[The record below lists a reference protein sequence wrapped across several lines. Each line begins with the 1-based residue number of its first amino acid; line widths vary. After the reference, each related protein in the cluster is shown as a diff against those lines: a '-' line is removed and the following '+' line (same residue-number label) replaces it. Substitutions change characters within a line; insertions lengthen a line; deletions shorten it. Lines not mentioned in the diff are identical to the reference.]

1 MKSLLQNTCIL
12 FLFFAAFS
20 ASSYAEKNIQEIIV
34 TSDFRDNVAQTTAA
48 SLTIVSDSQI
58 QNRAAKHLQDVINL
72 APNVNTASGASRGR
86 FFQIRGIGERSQ
98 FKEPLDSS
106 VGLVLDGI
114 DFSNLG
120 LAGGLYDV
128 EQVEI
133 LQGPQGTTFGSSAMG
148 GLINLRSS
156 APTQEFE
163 GRVDLGAGNYGSKT
177 LGMVASGP
185 LNEDLLGRVSI
196 NKNSSNGYIENDF
209 LQRDNTSN
217 FDELS
222 AKAKLNWTLSD
233 AFQLDLTAVYIN
245 ADNGYDDFS
254 LENTRNTRSDEP
266 GRDRQE
272 STALSVLAT
281 WNGSEAY
288 TLETQVTAEVSNLEY
303 SFDWNF
309 SDWDTVGVR
318 GYENNARDR
327 EAKSFDMRILSKP
340 GSEILNGA
348 SWVGGVYA
356 YDRQVD
362 LNFFEDAD
370 YIAYDPDNW
379 GAWTGSLT
387 SRYNSSRNAAYGQLD
402 WDLAN
407 RWLLSLGVRFERFEN
422 DYVDSYGVIGDISDD
437 LFGGK
442 LSLQYEANDN
452 LMLYGALSRGYKTSG
467 LNTDAYG
474 KALTGNNQNA
484 VELLSQ
490 KLTYDSEAVVNY
502 ELGLKGSFFEDS
514 LMFNLIAFYMDRQN
528 MQAKLALEISTG
540 NWTEY
545 RDNVDDSDNY
555 GIELE
560 ASWQSSE
567 KLQVFAALGTLESK
581 LGTLIAFDSNTYQPM
596 DQTGRD
602 QSHAPAYQ
610 YNLGVTYD
618 FIETLSLTLQVDG
631 KDSFYFS
638 NSHNQKSDAYELL
651 HANLNYQEGPLTL
664 SLWGRNLLDRDYHV
678 RGFYFGNNP
687 NKLDEAGY
695 MIAESYNQLAEPR
708 VFGLSAKY
716 DF

>member
-12 FLFFAAFS
+12 FLFSAVFS
-20 ASSYAEKNIQEIIV
+20 TSSFAEKNIQEVIV

-72 APNVNTASGASRGR
+72 APNVNSASGASRGR

-106 VGLVLDGI
+106 VGLVVDGI

-148 GLINLRSS
+148 GVINLKSS

-163 GRVDLGAGNYGSKT
+163 GRVDLGSGNYGSKT
-177 LGMVASGP
+177 FGMVASGP
-185 LNEDLLGRVSI
+185 LSEDLLGRVSI
-196 NKNSSNGYIENDF
+196 NKNSSDGYIENDF
-209 LQRDNTSN
+209 LKRDNTSN
-217 FDELS
+217 LDELS
-222 AKAKLNWTLSD
+222 ARAKLNWTLSD
-233 AFQLDLTAVYIN
+233 TLHLDFTAVHID

-281 WNGSEAY
+281 WDGFEGY

-303 SFDWNF
+303 SFDWDF

-318 GYENNARDR
+318 GFENNARDR
-327 EAKSFDMRILSKP
+327 QAKSFDMRILSKP

-370 YIAYDPDNW
+370 YPDDW
-379 GAWTGSLT
+379 GAWTSTLT
-387 SRYNSSRNAAYGQLD
+387 SRFNSSRQAAYGQLD
-402 WDLAN
+402 WDLAS
-407 RWLLSLGVRFERFEN
+407 RWLLSLGARFEHFEN

-442 LSLQYEANDN
+442 LSLQYESSDN
-452 LMLYGALSRGYKTSG
+452 LMFYGALSRGYKTSG

-474 KALTGNNQNA
+474 KALTGDNQNA
-484 VELLSQ
+484 VELLNQ

-502 ELGLKGSFFEDS
+502 ELGLKGSYLEDS
-514 LMFNLIAFYMDRQN
+514 LIFDLTAFYMDRQD

-540 NWTEY
+540 KWTEY
-545 RDNVDDSDNY
+545 RDNIDSSDNY

-567 KLQVFAALGTLESK
+567 KLQVFAALGILEAK
-581 LGTLIAFDSNTYQPM
+581 LGTLIAFDSNTKQPM

-602 QSHAPAYQ
+602 QAHAPAYQ
-610 YNLGVTYD
+610 YNLGMTYD
-618 FIETLSLTLQVDG
+618 FIETLSLTLQLDG

-638 NSHNQKSDAYELL
+638 NSHNQQSDAYELL
-651 HANLNYQEGPLTL
+651 HANLSYQQGPLTL

-678 RGFYFGNNP
+678 RGFYFANNP
-687 NKLDEAGY
+687 NNGWITEPY
-695 MIAESYNQLAEPR
+695 TQLGEPR

>member
-156 APTQEFE
+156 APTQKFE
-163 GRVDLGAGNYGSKT
+163 GRVDMGAGNYGSKT

-288 TLETQVTAEVSNLEY
+288 TLETQVTAESSNLEY

-370 YIAYDPDNW
+370 YPDVW
-379 GAWTGSLT
+379 GPWTTILT
-387 SRYNSSRNAAYGQLD
+387 SRYNSSRQAAYGQLD

-407 RWLLSLGVRFERFEN
+407 RWLLSLGARFERFEN
-422 DYVDSYGVIGDISDD
+422 EYVDTFGVIGDISDD
-437 LFGGK
+437 MLGGK

-452 LMLYGALSRGYKTSG
+452 LMIYGALSRGYKTG
-467 LNTDAYG
+467 GINTDAYG
-474 KALTGNNQNA
+474 KALSYEDNA
-484 VELLSQ
+484 LIEFISQ
-490 KLTYDSEAVVNY
+490 KLTYDSEAVLNY
-502 ELGLKGSFFEDS
+502 ELGLKGSYLDDS
-514 LMFNLIAFYMDRQN
+514 LIFNLTAFYMDRQD
-528 MQAKLALEISTG
+528 MQAKLAVEISPG
-540 NWTEY
+540 NWTSY
-545 RDNVDDSDNY
+545 RDNVDGSDNY

-560 ASWQSSE
+560 TSWQPSE
-567 KLQVFAALGTLESK
+567 KFQVFAALGILEAK
-581 LGTLIAFDSNTYQPM
+581 LGNLIALDVNEEPL

-602 QSHAPAYQ
+602 QAHAPAYQ

-638 NSHNQKSDAYELL
+638 NSHNQQSDAYELL

-664 SLWGRNLLDRDYHV
+664 SLWGRNLLDKDYHV
-678 RGFYFGNNP
+678 RGFYFKNNP
-687 NKLDEAGY
+687 NKDW
-695 MIAESYNQLAEPR
+695 IAESYTQLAEPR

>member
-12 FLFFAAFS
+12 FLFSAVFS
-20 ASSYAEKNIQEIIV
+20 SSSYADKNIQEIII
-34 TSDFRDNVAQTTAA
+34 TSDFRDNAAQTAAA

-58 QNRAAKHLQDVINL
+58 QNRAAKHLQDIINF

-106 VGLVLDGI
+106 VGLVIDGI

-156 APTQEFE
+156 APTQEYE

-177 LGMVASGP
+177 LGIVASGP
-185 LNEDLLGRVSI
+185 LNEGLLGRVSI
-196 NKNSSNGYIENDF
+196 NKNNSNGYIENDF

-217 FDELS
+217 LDELS
-222 AKAKLNWTLSD
+222 ARAKLNWTVSD

-281 WNGSEAY
+281 WDGSETY

-303 SFDWNF
+303 SFDWDF

-318 GYENNARDR
+318 GFENNSRDR
-327 EAKSFDMRILSKP
+327 KAKSFDMRILSKP

-370 YIAYDPDNW
+370 YPDSW
-379 GAWTGSLT
+379 GAWTGTLT
-387 SRYNSSRNAAYGQLD
+387 SRFNSSRQAAYGQLD

-407 RWLLSLGVRFERFEN
+407 RWLLSLGARFERFEN

-437 LFGGK
+437 ILGGK
-442 LSLQYEANDN
+442 LSLQYDASDN
-452 LMLYGALSRGYKTSG
+452 VMIYGALSRGYKTG
-467 LNTDAYG
+467 GINTDAYG
-474 KALTGNNQNA
+474 KALIYEDDA
-484 VELLSQ
+484 AIEFISE
-490 KLTYDSEAVVNY
+490 KLTYDSEAVLNY
-502 ELGLKGSFFEDS
+502 ELGLKSSYLEDS
-514 LMFNLIAFYMDRQN
+514 LIFNLTAFYMDRRD

-540 NWTEY
+540 NWTSY
-545 RDNVDDSDNY
+545 RDNVDGSDNY

-567 KLQVFAALGTLESK
+567 KLQVFAALGILEAK
-581 LGTLIAFDSNTYQPM
+581 LGNLIALDVNDQPL

-602 QSHAPAYQ
+602 QAHAPAYQ
-610 YNLGVTYD
+610 YNLGMTYD
-618 FIETLSLTLQVDG
+618 FVETLSLTVQLDG

-638 NSHNQKSDAYELL
+638 NSHNQKSEAYELL
-651 HANLNYQEGPLTL
+651 HANLSYQQGPMTL
-664 SLWGRNLLDRDYHV
+664 SLWGRNLLDRNYHV
-678 RGFYFGNNP
+678 RGFYFANNP
-687 NKLDEAGY
+687 NKDG
-695 MIAESYNQLAEPR
+695 INESYTQLGEPR

>member
-1 MKSLLQNTCIL
+1 MKSLLHDSRLI
-12 FLFFAAFS
+12 FLFSAVFS
-20 ASSYAEKNIQEIIV
+20 FSSYADKNIQEIIV
-34 TSDFRDNVAQTTAA
+34 TSDFRDNVAQTSAA

-106 VGLVLDGI
+106 VGLVIDGI

-156 APTQEFE
+156 EPTQEFE

-177 LGMVASGP
+177 LGILASGP
-185 LNEDLLGRVSI
+185 IAEHLLGRISI

-281 WNGSEAY
+281 WDGSEAY

-303 SFDWNF
+303 SFDWDF

-370 YIAYDPDNW
+370 YPDVW
-379 GAWTGSLT
+379 GTWTTILT
-387 SRYNSSRNAAYGQLD
+387 SRYNSSRQAAYGQLD

-407 RWLLSLGVRFERFEN
+407 RWLLSLGARFERFEN
-422 DYVDSYGVIGDISDD
+422 EYVDTFGVIGDISDD
-437 LFGGK
+437 MLGGK

-452 LMLYGALSRGYKTSG
+452 LMLYGALSRGYKTG
-467 LNTDAYG
+467 GINTDAYG
-474 KALTGNNQNA
+474 KALSYDDNA
-484 VELLSQ
+484 LIEFISQ
-490 KLTYDSEAVVNY
+490 KLTYDSEAVLNY
-502 ELGLKGSFFEDS
+502 ELGLKSSYLDDS
-514 LMFNLIAFYMDRQN
+514 LIFNLTAFYMDRQD
-528 MQAKLALEISTG
+528 MQAKLAVEISPG
-540 NWTEY
+540 NWTSY
-545 RDNVDDSDNY
+545 RDNVDGSDNY

-560 ASWQSSE
+560 TSWQPSE
-567 KLQVFAALGTLESK
+567 KFQVFAALGILEAK
-581 LGTLIAFDSNTYQPM
+581 LGNLIALDVNDEPL

-602 QSHAPAYQ
+602 QAHAPAYQ

-638 NSHNQKSDAYELL
+638 NSHNQQSDAYELL

-664 SLWGRNLLDRDYHV
+664 SLWGRNLLDKDYHV
-678 RGFYFGNNP
+678 RGFYFKNNP
-687 NKLDEAGY
+687 NKDW
-695 MIAESYNQLAEPR
+695 IAESYTQLGEPR
-708 VFGLSAKY
+708 VFGLSANY

>member
-1 MKSLLQNTCIL
+1 MKSLLQNTRIL
-12 FLFFAAFS
+12 FLFSAVFS
-20 ASSYAEKNIQEIIV
+20 ASTYADKNIQEITV
-34 TSDFRDNVAQTTAA
+34 TSDFRDNVAQNTAA

-288 TLETQVTAEVSNLEY
+288 TLETQVTAESSNLEY

-362 LNFFEDAD
+362 LNFFEDYD
-370 YIAYDPDNW
+370 YPDFEDSF
-379 GAWTGSLT
+379 TGSFT
-387 SRYNSSRNAAYGQLD
+387 SRFNSSRQAAYGQLD
-402 WDLAN
+402 WNLAN
-407 RWLLSLGVRFERFEN
+407 RWLLSLGARFEHFKN
-422 DYVDSYGVIGDISDD
+422 DYIDSYSVNGDISDD

-442 LSLQYEANDN
+442 LSLQFEANDN
-452 LMLYGALSRGYKTSG
+452 LMIYGALSRGYKTSG

-474 KALTGNNQNA
+474 KALTGDNQNA
-484 VELLSQ
+484 VELLNQ

-502 ELGLKGSFFEDS
+502 ELGLKGSYLEDS
-514 LMFNLIAFYMDRQN
+514 LIFDLTAFYMDRQD

-540 NWTEY
+540 KWTEY
-545 RDNVDDSDNY
+545 RDNVDGSDNY

-560 ASWQSSE
+560 ASWQPSE
-567 KLQVFAALGTLESK
+567 KLQVFAALGILEAK
-581 LGTLIAFDSNTYQPM
+581 LGTLIAFDSNTKQPM

-602 QSHAPAYQ
+602 QVSC
-610 YNLGVTYD
+610 
-618 FIETLSLTLQVDG
+618 
-631 KDSFYFS
+631 
-638 NSHNQKSDAYELL
+638 
-651 HANLNYQEGPLTL
+651 
-664 SLWGRNLLDRDYHV
+664 
-678 RGFYFGNNP
+678 
-687 NKLDEAGY
+687 AG
-695 MIAESYNQLAEPR
+695 LP
-708 VFGLSAKY
+708 V
-716 DF
+716 

>member
-1 MKSLLQNTCIL
+1 MKSLLHDSRLI
-12 FLFFAAFS
+12 FLFSAVFS
-20 ASSYAEKNIQEIIV
+20 FSSYADKNIQEIIV
-34 TSDFRDNVAQTTAA
+34 TSDFRDNAAQTAAA

-106 VGLVLDGI
+106 VGLVIDGI

-156 APTQEFE
+156 EPTQEFE

-177 LGMVASGP
+177 LGILASGP
-185 LNEDLLGRVSI
+185 LAEHLLGRISI

-281 WNGSEAY
+281 WDGSEAY

-370 YIAYDPDNW
+370 YPDVW
-379 GAWTGSLT
+379 GTWTTILT
-387 SRYNSSRNAAYGQLD
+387 SRYNSSRQAAYGQLD

-407 RWLLSLGVRFERFEN
+407 RWLLSLGARFERFEN
-422 DYVDSYGVIGDISDD
+422 EYVDTFGVIGDISDD
-437 LFGGK
+437 MLGGK

-452 LMLYGALSRGYKTSG
+452 LMLYGALSRGYKTG
-467 LNTDAYG
+467 GINTDAYG
-474 KALTGNNQNA
+474 KALSYDDNA
-484 VELLSQ
+484 LIEFISQ
-490 KLTYDSEAVVNY
+490 KLTYDSEAVLNY
-502 ELGLKGSFFEDS
+502 ELGLKSSYLDDS
-514 LMFNLIAFYMDRQN
+514 LIFNLTAFYMDRQD
-528 MQAKLALEISTG
+528 MQAKLAVEISPG
-540 NWTEY
+540 NWTSY
-545 RDNVDDSDNY
+545 RDNVDGSDNY

-560 ASWQSSE
+560 TSWQPSE
-567 KLQVFAALGTLESK
+567 KFQVFAALGILEAK
-581 LGTLIAFDSNTYQPM
+581 LGNLIALDVNDEPL

-602 QSHAPAYQ
+602 QAHAPAYQ

-638 NSHNQKSDAYELL
+638 NSHNQQSDAYELL

-664 SLWGRNLLDRDYHV
+664 SLWGRNLLDKDYHV
-678 RGFYFGNNP
+678 RGFYFKNNP
-687 NKLDEAGY
+687 NKDW
-695 MIAESYNQLAEPR
+695 IAESYTQLGEPR
-708 VFGLSAKY
+708 VFGLSANY

>member
-12 FLFFAAFS
+12 FLFSAVFS
-20 ASSYAEKNIQEIIV
+20 TSSFAEKNIQEVIV

-72 APNVNTASGASRGR
+72 APNVNSASGASRGR

-106 VGLVLDGI
+106 VGLVVDGI

-148 GLINLRSS
+148 GVINLKSS

-163 GRVDLGAGNYGSKT
+163 GRVDLGSGNYGSKT
-177 LGMVASGP
+177 FGMVASGP
-185 LNEDLLGRVSI
+185 LSEDLLGRVSI
-196 NKNSSNGYIENDF
+196 NKNSSDGYIENDF
-209 LQRDNTSN
+209 LKRDNTSN
-217 FDELS
+217 LDELS
-222 AKAKLNWTLSD
+222 ARAKLNWTLSD
-233 AFQLDLTAVYIN
+233 TLHLDFTAVHIDT
-245 ADNGYDDFS
+245 DNGYDDFS
-254 LENTRNTRSDEP
+254 LENTRNTRSDQP
-266 GRDRQE
+266 GRDRQK

-281 WNGSEAY
+281 WDGSETY
-288 TLETQVTAEVSNLEY
+288 TLEAQVTAEASNLEY
-303 SFDWNF
+303 SFDWDF

-318 GYENNARDR
+318 GFENNARDR

-362 LNFFEDAD
+362 LHFFEDAN
-370 YIAYDPDNW
+370 YPDDG
-379 GAWTGSLT
+379 GAWTSTLT
-387 SRYNSSRNAAYGQLD
+387 SRFNSSRQAAYGQLD
-402 WDLAN
+402 WDLAS
-407 RWLLSLGVRFERFEN
+407 RWLLSLGARFEHFEN

-442 LSLQYEANDN
+442 LSLQYESSDN
-452 LMLYGALSRGYKTSG
+452 LMFYGALSRGYKTSG

-474 KALTGNNQNA
+474 KALTGDNQNA
-484 VELLSQ
+484 VELLNQ

-502 ELGLKGSFFEDS
+502 ELGLKGSYLEDS
-514 LMFNLIAFYMDRQN
+514 LIFDLTAFYMDRQD

-540 NWTEY
+540 KWTEY
-545 RDNVDDSDNY
+545 RDNIDSSDNY

-567 KLQVFAALGTLESK
+567 KLQVFAALGILKAK
-581 LGTLIAFDSNTYQPM
+581 LGTLIAFDSNTKQPM

-602 QSHAPAYQ
+602 QAHAPAYQ
-610 YNLGVTYD
+610 YNLGMTYD
-618 FIETLSLTLQVDG
+618 FIETLSLTLQLDG

-638 NSHNQKSDAYELL
+638 NSHNQQSDAYELL
-651 HANLNYQEGPLTL
+651 HANLSYQQGPLTL

-678 RGFYFGNNP
+678 RGFYFANNP
-687 NKLDEAGY
+687 NNGWITEPY
-695 MIAESYNQLAEPR
+695 TQLGEPR